1 MSSTI
6 QGISAIQKPVETAEK
21 IVQKAKDAASSTVTA
36 KSPSEQNTTLDLKST
51 SKVAATAKTK
61 ETNKAAVYE
70 KAKQTDSKK
79 EPYKINKM
87 SKEERAAL
95 VKALKEE
102 VEARQKQFIDLV
114 TKTIS
119 GQGEKAAIANGNM
132 DDIWKKLAKGDFKIS
147 EAAKKQA
154 KEEISEKGYWGVE
167 QTSKRMFDYAS
178 ALAGDDVDKM
188 KAMQAAMEKGYKEA
202 TKAWGKDL
210 PEISK
215 RTLAAANKLF
225 EDYYKSKGVTN
236 EQAMAAQAS
245 SELTSQ
251 AVVQNTS
258 TANVVQNQPDQA
270 IKGVQSI
277 SKS

>member
-1 MSSTI
+1 MSSI
-6 QGISAIQKPVETAEK
+6 IPGISPIQKPVETAEK
-21 IVQKAKDAASSTVTA
+21 IVQKAKESAGSAITA
-36 KSPSEQNTTLDLKST
+36 KSPSEQNTTLDPKST

-70 KAKQTDSKK
+70 KAQPTDSKK

-87 SKEERAAL
+87 SKEDRAAL

-102 VEARQKQFIDLV
+102 VEARQKQFLDLV

-132 DDIWKKLAKGDFKIS
+132 DDIWKKLAKGDFTVS

-154 KEEISEKGYWGVE
+154 QEEISDKGYWGVE

-178 ALAGDDVDKM
+178 ALAGDDVNKM

-202 TKAWGKDL
+202 TKAWGKEL

-215 RTLAAANKLF
+215 KTLAAANKLF

-245 SELTSQ
+245 SGLTSQ
-251 AVVQNTS
+251 AVAQATS
-258 TANVVQNQPDQA
+258 TANTVQKQPDQA

>member
-36 KSPSEQNTTLDLKST
+36 KSPGEQNTTLDPKST
-51 SKVAATAKTK
+51 SRVAAASKVK

-70 KAKQTDSKK
+70 KTKQTDSKK

-87 SKEERAAL
+87 SKEDRAAL

-102 VEARQKQFIDLV
+102 VEVRQKKFLDLV
-114 TKTIS
+114 TQTIS
-119 GQGEKAAIANGNM
+119 GQGQKISIADGNM

-167 QTSKRMFDYAS
+167 QTSKRLFDYAS

-188 KAMQAAMEKGYKEA
+188 KAMQAAMENGYKEA
-202 TKAWGKDL
+202 TKAWGKEL

-215 RTLAAANKLF
+215 KTLAAANKLF
-225 EDYYKSKGVTN
+225 DDFYKSKGVTN

-245 SELTSQ
+245 SELTNQ
-251 AVVQNTS
+251 ATIQNTA
-258 TANVVQNQPDQA
+258 TANTAYSQPDQA
-270 IKGVQSI
+270 IKGIQSI
-277 SKS
+277 SKG

>member
-1 MSSTI
+1 MSSI
-6 QGISAIQKPVETAEK
+6 IPGISPIQKPVETAEK
-21 IVQKAKDAASSTVTA
+21 IVQKAKESAGSAITA
-36 KSPSEQNTTLDLKST
+36 KSPTEQNTTLDTKST

-70 KAKQTDSKK
+70 KAQPTDSKK

-87 SKEERAAL
+87 SKEDRAAL

-102 VEARQKQFIDLV
+102 VEARQKQFLDLV

-132 DDIWKKLAKGDFKIS
+132 DDIWKKLAKGDFTVS

-154 KEEISEKGYWGVE
+154 QEEISEKGYWGVE

-215 RTLAAANKLF
+215 KTLEAANKLF

-251 AVVQNTS
+251 AVAQATS
-258 TANVVQNQPDQA
+258 TANTVQKQPDQA

>member
-167 QTSKRMFDYAS
+167 QTSKRLFDYAS
-178 ALAGDDVDKM
+178 ALAGDDVNKM

>member
-1 MSSTI
+1 MSSI
-6 QGISAIQKPVETAEK
+6 IPGIIATQKSVETAEK
-21 IVQKAKDAASSTVTA
+21 IVQRTKESAASTITV
-36 KSPSEQNTTLDLKST
+36 KSPAEQNTTLDPKST
-51 SKVAATAKTK
+51 SKVAAASKIK

-70 KAKQTDSKK
+70 KTKQADSKK

-87 SKEERAAL
+87 SKEDRAAL

-102 VEARQKQFIDLV
+102 VEARQKQFLDLV
-114 TKTIS
+114 TKSIT
-119 GQGEKAAIANGNM
+119 GQSQKASTANGNM
-132 DDIWKKLAKGDFKIS
+132 DDIWKKLAKGEFTVS

-167 QTSKRMFDYAS
+167 QTSKRLFDYAS
-178 ALAGDDVDKM
+178 ALAGDDVNKM
-188 KAMQAAMEKGYKEA
+188 KAMQKAMEKGYKEA
-202 TKAWGKDL
+202 TKAWGKEL

-215 RTLAAANKLF
+215 KTLAAANKLF

-251 AVVQNTS
+251 AVAQSSS
-258 TANVVQNQPDQA
+258 TTNVVQKQPDQA
-270 IKGVQSI
+270 VKGIQSI

>member
-1 MSSTI
+1 MSSVI
-6 QGISAIQKPVETAEK
+6 QGINATRKPVETAER
-21 IVQKAKDAASSTVTA
+21 IVEKAKDSASSAITV
-36 KSPSEQNTTLDLKST
+36 KSPDEQNTTLDSKST
-51 SKVAATAKTK
+51 SKVAAASKVK

-70 KAKQTDSKK
+70 KTKQTDSKK
-79 EPYKINKM
+79 GPYKINKM

-102 VEARQKQFIDLV
+102 VDARQKQFLDLV
-114 TKTIS
+114 TKSIT
-119 GQGEKAAIANGNM
+119 GQSRKSAIANGSM

-154 KEEISEKGYWGVE
+154 KEEISEKGYWGIE
-167 QTSKRMFDYAS
+167 QTSKRLFDYAS

-188 KAMQAAMEKGYKEA
+188 KSMQAAMEKGYKEA
-202 TKAWGKDL
+202 TKAWGKEL

-215 RTLAAANKLF
+215 KTLAAANKLF
-225 EDYYKSKGVTN
+225 ENYYKSKGVTN

-251 AVVQNTS
+251 AVAQS
-258 TANVVQNQPDQA
+258 TVAANLTQNQPDQA
-270 IKGVQSI
+270 IKGIESV
-277 SKS
+277 SKN

>member
-1 MSSTI
+1 MSSVI
-6 QGISAIQKPVETAEK
+6 QGINATRKPVETAER
-21 IVQKAKDAASSTVTA
+21 IVEKAKDSASSAITV
-36 KSPSEQNTTLDLKST
+36 KSPDEQNTTLDSKST
-51 SKVAATAKTK
+51 SKVAAASKVK

-70 KAKQTDSKK
+70 KTKQTDSKK
-79 EPYKINKM
+79 GPYKINKM

-102 VEARQKQFIDLV
+102 VDARQKQFLDLV
-114 TKTIS
+114 TKSIT
-119 GQGEKAAIANGNM
+119 GQSRKSAIANGSM

-154 KEEISEKGYWGVE
+154 KEEISEKGYWGIE
-167 QTSKRMFDYAS
+167 QTSKRLFDYAS

-188 KAMQAAMEKGYKEA
+188 KSMQAAMEKGYKEA
-202 TKAWGKDL
+202 TKAWGKEL

-215 RTLAAANKLF
+215 KTLAAANKLF
-225 EDYYKSKGVTN
+225 ENYYKSKGVTN

-251 AVVQNTS
+251 AVAQS
-258 TANVVQNQPDQA
+258 TVAANLAQNQPDQA
-270 IKGVQSI
+270 IKGIESV
-277 SKS
+277 SKN

>member
-6 QGISAIQKPVETAEK
+6 QGISTIQKPVETAEK

-36 KSPSEQNTTLDLKST
+36 KSPGEQNTTLDLKST

-70 KAKQTDSKK
+70 KTKQADSKK

-87 SKEERAAL
+87 SKEDRAAL

-102 VEARQKQFIDLV
+102 VEARQKQFLDLV
-114 TKTIS
+114 TKSIT
-119 GQGEKAAIANGNM
+119 GQSQKAATANGNM
-132 DDIWKKLAKGDFKIS
+132 DDIWKKLAKGEFTVS

-167 QTSKRMFDYAS
+167 QTSKRLFDYAS
-178 ALAGDDVDKM
+178 ALAGDDVNKM
-188 KAMQAAMEKGYKEA
+188 KAMQKAMEKGYKEA
-202 TKAWGKDL
+202 TKSWGKEL

-215 RTLAAANKLF
+215 KTLAAANKLF

-251 AVVQNTS
+251 AAAQSSS
-258 TANVVQNQPDQA
+258 TTNVVQKQPDQA
-270 IKGVQSI
+270 VKGIQSI

>member
-6 QGISAIQKPVETAEK
+6 QGISAIQKPVETTEK

-36 KSPSEQNTTLDLKST
+36 KSPGEQNTTLDPKST
-51 SKVAATAKTK
+51 SRVAAASKVK

-70 KAKQTDSKK
+70 KTKQTDSKK

-87 SKEERAAL
+87 SKEDRAAL

-102 VEARQKQFIDLV
+102 VEARQKKFLDLV
-114 TKTIS
+114 TQTIS
-119 GQGEKAAIANGNM
+119 GQGQKISIADGNM

-167 QTSKRMFDYAS
+167 QTSKRLFDYAS

-188 KAMQAAMEKGYKEA
+188 KAMQAAMENGYKEA
-202 TKAWGKDL
+202 TKAWGKEL

-215 RTLAAANKLF
+215 KTLAAANKLF
-225 EDYYKSKGVTN
+225 DDFYKSKGVTN

-245 SELTSQ
+245 SELTNQ
-251 AVVQNTS
+251 ATIQNTA
-258 TANVVQNQPDQA
+258 TANTAYSQPDQA
-270 IKGVQSI
+270 IKGIQSI
-277 SKS
+277 SKG

>member
-36 KSPSEQNTTLDLKST
+36 KSPGEQNTTLDPKST
-51 SKVAATAKTK
+51 SRVAAASKVK

-70 KAKQTDSKK
+70 KTKQTDSKK

-87 SKEERAAL
+87 SKEDRAAL

-102 VEARQKQFIDLV
+102 VEARQKKFLDLV
-114 TKTIS
+114 TQTIS
-119 GQGEKAAIANGNM
+119 GQGQKISIADGNM

-167 QTSKRMFDYAS
+167 QTSKRLFDYAS

-188 KAMQAAMEKGYKEA
+188 KAMQAAMENGYKEA
-202 TKAWGKDL
+202 TKAWGKEL

-215 RTLAAANKLF
+215 KTLAAANKLF
-225 EDYYKSKGVTN
+225 DDFYKSKGVTN

-245 SELTSQ
+245 SELTNQ
-251 AVVQNTS
+251 ATIQNTA
-258 TANVVQNQPDQA
+258 TANTAYSQPDQA
-270 IKGVQSI
+270 IKGIQSI
-277 SKS
+277 SKG

>member
-1 MSSTI
+1 MSSI
-6 QGISAIQKPVETAEK
+6 IPGISPIQKPVETAEK
-21 IVQKAKDAASSTVTA
+21 IVQKAKESAGSAITA
-36 KSPSEQNTTLDLKST
+36 KSPSEQNTTLDPKST

-70 KAKQTDSKK
+70 KAQPTDSKK

-87 SKEERAAL
+87 SKEDRAAL

-102 VEARQKQFIDLV
+102 VEARQKQFLDLV

-132 DDIWKKLAKGDFKIS
+132 DDIWKKLAKGDFTVS

-154 KEEISEKGYWGVE
+154 QEEISEKGYWGVE

-215 RTLAAANKLF
+215 KTLEAANKLF

-251 AVVQNTS
+251 AVAQATS
-258 TANVVQNQPDQA
+258 TANTVQKQPDQA

>member
-36 KSPSEQNTTLDLKST
+36 KSPGEQNTTLDPKST
-51 SKVAATAKTK
+51 SRVAAASKVK

-70 KAKQTDSKK
+70 KTKQTDSKK

-87 SKEERAAL
+87 SKEDRAAL

-102 VEARQKQFIDLV
+102 VEVRQKKFLDLV
-114 TKTIS
+114 TQTIS
-119 GQGEKAAIANGNM
+119 GQGQKISIADGNM

-167 QTSKRMFDYAS
+167 QTSKRLFDYAS

-188 KAMQAAMEKGYKEA
+188 KAMQAAMENGYKEA
-202 TKAWGKDL
+202 TKAWGKEL

-215 RTLAAANKLF
+215 KTLAAANKLF
-225 EDYYKSKGVTN
+225 DDFYTSKGVTN

-245 SELTSQ
+245 SELTNQ
-251 AVVQNTS
+251 ATIQNTA
-258 TANVVQNQPDQA
+258 TANTAYSQPDQA
-270 IKGVQSI
+270 IKGIQSI
-277 SKS
+277 SKG

>member
-6 QGISAIQKPVETAEK
+6 QGISAIQKPVETTEK

-36 KSPSEQNTTLDLKST
+36 KSPGEQNTTLDPKST
-51 SKVAATAKTK
+51 SRVAAASKVK

-70 KAKQTDSKK
+70 KTKQTDSKK

-87 SKEERAAL
+87 SKEDRAAL

-102 VEARQKQFIDLV
+102 VEARQKQFLDLV

-132 DDIWKKLAKGDFKIS
+132 DDIWKKLAKGDFTVS

-154 KEEISEKGYWGVE
+154 QEEISEKGYWGVE

-215 RTLAAANKLF
+215 KTLEAANKLF

-251 AVVQNTS
+251 AVAQAAS
-258 TANVVQNQPDQA
+258 TANSVQKQPDQA

>member
-36 KSPSEQNTTLDLKST
+36 KSPGEQNTTLDPKST
-51 SKVAATAKTK
+51 SRVAAASKVK

-70 KAKQTDSKK
+70 KTKQTDSKK

-87 SKEERAAL
+87 SKEDRAAL

-102 VEARQKQFIDLV
+102 VEARQKKFLDLV
-114 TKTIS
+114 TQTIS
-119 GQGEKAAIANGNM
+119 GQGQKISIADGNM

-167 QTSKRMFDYAS
+167 QTSKRLFDYAS

-188 KAMQAAMEKGYKEA
+188 KAMQAAMENGYKEA
-202 TKAWGKDL
+202 TKALGKEL

-215 RTLAAANKLF
+215 KTLAAANKLF
-225 EDYYKSKGVTN
+225 DDFYKSKGVTN

-245 SELTSQ
+245 SELTNQ
-251 AVVQNTS
+251 ATIQNTA
-258 TANVVQNQPDQA
+258 TANTAYSQPDQA
-270 IKGVQSI
+270 IKGIQSI
-277 SKS
+277 SKG

>member
-36 KSPSEQNTTLDLKST
+36 KSPGEQNTTLDPKST
-51 SKVAATAKTK
+51 SRVAAASKVK

-70 KAKQTDSKK
+70 KAQPTDSKK

-87 SKEERAAL
+87 SKEDRAAL

-102 VEARQKQFIDLV
+102 VEARQKKFLDLV
-114 TKTIS
+114 TQTIS
-119 GQGEKAAIANGNM
+119 GQGQKISIADGNM

-167 QTSKRMFDYAS
+167 QTSKRLFDYAS

-188 KAMQAAMEKGYKEA
+188 KAMQAAMENGYKEA
-202 TKAWGKDL
+202 TKAWGKEL

-215 RTLAAANKLF
+215 KTLAAANKLF
-225 EDYYKSKGVTN
+225 DDFYKSKGVTN

-245 SELTSQ
+245 SELTNQ
-251 AVVQNTS
+251 ATIQNTANAN
-258 TANVVQNQPDQA
+258 TAYSQPDQA
-270 IKGVQSI
+270 IKGIQSI
-277 SKS
+277 SKG

>member
-1 MSSTI
+1 M
-6 QGISAIQKPVETAEK
+6 
-21 IVQKAKDAASSTVTA
+21 
-36 KSPSEQNTTLDLKST
+36 DLKST

-70 KAKQTDSKK
+70 KTKQADSKK

-87 SKEERAAL
+87 SKEDRAAL

-102 VEARQKQFIDLV
+102 VEARQKQFLDLV
-114 TKTIS
+114 TKSIT
-119 GQGEKAAIANGNM
+119 GQSQKAATANGNM
-132 DDIWKKLAKGDFKIS
+132 DDIWKKLAKGEFTVS

-167 QTSKRMFDYAS
+167 QTSKRLFDYAS
-178 ALAGDDVDKM
+178 ALAGDDVNKM
-188 KAMQAAMEKGYKEA
+188 KAMQKAMEKGYKEA
-202 TKAWGKDL
+202 TKSWGKEL

-215 RTLAAANKLF
+215 KTLAAANKLF

-251 AVVQNTS
+251 AVAQSSS
-258 TANVVQNQPDQA
+258 TTNVV
-270 IKGVQSI
+270 
-277 SKS
+277 

>member
-1 MSSTI
+1 MSSVI
-6 QGISAIQKPVETAEK
+6 QGINATRKPVETAER
-21 IVQKAKDAASSTVTA
+21 IVEKAKDSASSAITV
-36 KSPSEQNTTLDLKST
+36 KSPDEQNTTLDSKST
-51 SKVAATAKTK
+51 SKVAAASKVK

-70 KAKQTDSKK
+70 KTKQTDSKK
-79 EPYKINKM
+79 GPYKINKM

-102 VEARQKQFIDLV
+102 VDARQKQFLDLV
-114 TKTIS
+114 TKSIT
-119 GQGEKAAIANGNM
+119 GQSRKSAIANGSM

-154 KEEISEKGYWGVE
+154 KEEISEKGYWGIE
-167 QTSKRMFDYAS
+167 QTSKRLFDYAS

-188 KAMQAAMEKGYKEA
+188 KSMQAAMEKGYKEA
-202 TKAWGKDL
+202 TKAWGKEL

-215 RTLAAANKLF
+215 KTLAAANKLF
-225 EDYYKSKGVTN
+225 ENYYKSKGVTN

-251 AVVQNTS
+251 AVAQS
-258 TANVVQNQPDQA
+258 TVAANSAQNQPDQA
-270 IKGVQSI
+270 IKGIESV
-277 SKS
+277 SKN

>member
-114 TKTIS
+114 TQTIS
-119 GQGEKAAIANGNM
+119 GQSQKAAIANGNM

-178 ALAGDDVDKM
+178 ALAGDDVNKM

-202 TKAWGKDL
+202 TKAWGKEL

-215 RTLAAANKLF
+215 KTLAAANKLF
-225 EDYYKSKGVTN
+225 EDYYKSKGVTS

-258 TANVVQNQPDQA
+258 TANAVQNQPDQA

>member
-6 QGISAIQKPVETAEK
+6 QDISAIQKPVETAEK

-36 KSPSEQNTTLDLKST
+36 KSPGEQNTTLDPKST
-51 SKVAATAKTK
+51 SRVAAASKVK

-70 KAKQTDSKK
+70 KTKQTDSKK

-87 SKEERAAL
+87 SKEDRAAL

-102 VEARQKQFIDLV
+102 VEARQKKFLDLV
-114 TKTIS
+114 TQTIS
-119 GQGEKAAIANGNM
+119 GQGQKISIADGNM

-167 QTSKRMFDYAS
+167 QTSKRLFDYAS

-188 KAMQAAMEKGYKEA
+188 KAMQAAMENGYKEA
-202 TKAWGKDL
+202 TKALGKEL

-215 RTLAAANKLF
+215 KTLAAANKLF
-225 EDYYKSKGVTN
+225 DDFYKSKGVTN

-245 SELTSQ
+245 SELTNQ
-251 AVVQNTS
+251 ATIQNTA
-258 TANVVQNQPDQA
+258 TANTAYSQPDQA
-270 IKGVQSI
+270 IKGIQSI
-277 SKS
+277 SKG

>member
-6 QGISAIQKPVETAEK
+6 QGISTIQKPVETAEK

-36 KSPSEQNTTLDLKST
+36 KSPGEQNTTLDLKST

-70 KAKQTDSKK
+70 KTKQADSKK

-87 SKEERAAL
+87 SKEDRAAL

-102 VEARQKQFIDLV
+102 VEARQKQFLDLV
-114 TKTIS
+114 TKSIT
-119 GQGEKAAIANGNM
+119 GQSQKAATANGNM
-132 DDIWKKLAKGDFKIS
+132 DDIWKKLAKGEFTVS

-167 QTSKRMFDYAS
+167 QTSKRLFDYAS
-178 ALAGDDVDKM
+178 ALAGDDVNKM
-188 KAMQAAMEKGYKEA
+188 KAMQKAMEKGYKEA
-202 TKAWGKDL
+202 TKSWGKEL

-215 RTLAAANKLF
+215 KTLAAANKLF

-251 AVVQNTS
+251 AVAQSSS
-258 TANVVQNQPDQA
+258 TTNVV
-270 IKGVQSI
+270 
-277 SKS
+277 

>member
-36 KSPSEQNTTLDLKST
+36 KSPGEQNTTLDPKST
-51 SKVAATAKTK
+51 SRVAAASKVL

-70 KAKQTDSKK
+70 KTKQTDSKK

-87 SKEERAAL
+87 SKEDRAEL

-102 VEARQKQFIDLV
+102 VEARQKKFLDLV
-114 TKTIS
+114 TQTIS
-119 GQGEKAAIANGNM
+119 GQGQKISIADGNM
-132 DDIWKKLAKGDFKIS
+132 DDIWKKLAKGDIKIS

-167 QTSKRMFDYAS
+167 QTSKRLFDYAS

-188 KAMQAAMEKGYKEA
+188 KAMQAAMENGYKEA
-202 TKAWGKDL
+202 TKAWGKEL

-215 RTLAAANKLF
+215 KTLAAANKLF
-225 EDYYKSKGVTN
+225 DDFYKSKGVTN

-245 SELTSQ
+245 SELTNQ
-251 AVVQNTS
+251 ATIQNTA
-258 TANVVQNQPDQA
+258 TANTAYSQPDQA
-270 IKGVQSI
+270 IKGIQSI
-277 SKS
+277 SKG

>member
-1 MSSTI
+1 MSSI
-6 QGISAIQKPVETAEK
+6 IPGIIATQKSVETAEK
-21 IVQKAKDAASSTVTA
+21 IVQRTKESAASTITV
-36 KSPSEQNTTLDLKST
+36 KSPAEQNTTLDPKST
-51 SKVAATAKTK
+51 SKVAAASKIK

-70 KAKQTDSKK
+70 KTKQADSKK

-87 SKEERAAL
+87 SKEDRAAL

-102 VEARQKQFIDLV
+102 VEARQKQFLDLV
-114 TKTIS
+114 TKSIT
-119 GQGEKAAIANGNM
+119 GQSQKASTANGNM
-132 DDIWKKLAKGDFKIS
+132 DDIWKKLAKGEFTVS

-167 QTSKRMFDYAS
+167 QTSKRLFDYAS
-178 ALAGDDVDKM
+178 ALAGDDVNKM
-188 KAMQAAMEKGYKEA
+188 KAMQKAMEKGYKEA
-202 TKAWGKDL
+202 TKAWGKEL

-215 RTLAAANKLF
+215 KTLVAANKLF

-251 AVVQNTS
+251 AVAQSSS
-258 TANVVQNQPDQA
+258 TTNVVQKQPDQA
-270 IKGVQSI
+270 VKGIQSI

>member
-1 MSSTI
+1 M
-6 QGISAIQKPVETAEK
+6 
-21 IVQKAKDAASSTVTA
+21 
-36 KSPSEQNTTLDLKST
+36 
-51 SKVAATAKTK
+51 AATAKTK

-70 KAKQTDSKK
+70 KAQPTDSKK

-87 SKEERAAL
+87 SKEDRAAL

-102 VEARQKQFIDLV
+102 VEARQKQFLDLV

-132 DDIWKKLAKGDFKIS
+132 DDIWKKLAKGDFTVS

-154 KEEISEKGYWGVE
+154 QEEISEKGYWGVE

-215 RTLAAANKLF
+215 KTLEAANKLF

-251 AVVQNTS
+251 AVAQAAS
-258 TANVVQNQPDQA
+258 TANSVQKQPDQA

>member
-114 TKTIS
+114 TQTIS
-119 GQGEKAAIANGNM
+119 GQGQKAAIANGNM

-178 ALAGDDVDKM
+178 ALAGDDVNKM

-225 EDYYKSKGVTN
+225 EDYYKSKGVTS

>member
-36 KSPSEQNTTLDLKST
+36 KSPGEQNTTLDLKSK

-70 KAKQTDSKK
+70 KTKQADSKK

-87 SKEERAAL
+87 SKEDRAAL

-102 VEARQKQFIDLV
+102 VEARQKQFLDLV
-114 TKTIS
+114 TQSIT
-119 GQGEKAAIANGNM
+119 GQSQKAAVANSNL
-132 DDIWKKLAKGDFKIS
+132 DDIWKKIAKGDFKVS

-154 KEEISEKGYWGVE
+154 QEEISDKGYWGVE
-167 QTSKRMFDYAS
+167 KTSKRMFDYAS

-202 TKAWGKDL
+202 TRAWGKEL

-215 RTLAAANKLF
+215 KTLAAANKLF

-245 SELTSQ
+245 SELTAQ
-251 AVVQNTS
+251 AAAQSSAT
-258 TANVVQNQPDQA
+258 TNVVQNQPDQA
-270 IKGVQSI
+270 VKGIQSI